1 MIGDMNLIS
10 DSCGLLY
17 QLKDGW
23 EFFQHQM
30 QKIIL
35 CKMRF
40 SPREMRLNI
49 GKLDK
54 LGKLEFLKF
63 YKFSNFSDI
72 WFNLTSQGSNII
84 MHGSNLTSPG
94 LNLISRKLSN
104 DALN

>member
-1 MIGDMNLIS
+1 MIGGMNLIS

-17 QLKDGW
+17 RVKDGW
-23 EFFQHQM
+23 EFFRHKM

-54 LGKLEFLKF
+54 LAKLEFLKF
-63 YKFSNFSDI
+63 YKFSNFSDN
-72 WFNLTSQGSNII
+72 WFNLTSQGLNII
-84 MHGSNLTSPG
+84 MHRSNLPLVG
-94 LNLISRKLSN
+94 
-104 DALN
+104 